1 MKTVYWFGRTNN
13 LLWENMFKKCVFFK
27 YISLTEQLY
36 LGILRVEIETHFIGR
51 VELLFPGD

>member
-1 MKTVYWFGRTNN
+1 MY
-13 LLWENMFKKCVFFK
+13 FFK